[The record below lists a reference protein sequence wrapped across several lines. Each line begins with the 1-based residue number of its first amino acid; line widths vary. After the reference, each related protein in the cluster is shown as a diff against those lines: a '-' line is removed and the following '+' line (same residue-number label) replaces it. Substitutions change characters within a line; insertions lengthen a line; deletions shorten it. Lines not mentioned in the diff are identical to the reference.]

1 MVPVHLLLKTVS
13 GQTALHLCLWWVA
26 YMMIKRQKKVRR
38 SHSGAA
44 PYTMTRVW
52 EELRTMVSE
61 AELKRAFLSWRRQDP
76 RKSQTYSGNWR
87 AILQKR
93 RNMLVGWLG
102 QLQVHK
108 GIHQILMYLSVLFRR
123 IHQFIWGGHD
133 SVPQVIECLLCSRHH
148 VSIVY
153 P

>member
-26 YMMIKRQKKVRR
+26 YRMIKMQKKVRL
-38 SHSGAA
+38 SHNGTA

-52 EELRTMVSE
+52 EELRTMASE
-61 AELKRAFLSWRRQDP
+61 AELRRAFMSWRREDH
-76 RKSQTYSGNWR
+76 RRSYTYSGNWT
-87 AILQKR
+87 AILQKK

-102 QLQVHK
+102 QSQVHK
-108 GIHQILMYLSVLFRR
+108 GIPQILMDLSVLFRG

-133 SVPQVIECLLCSRHH
+133 SIPQVIERFLRWRHH

>member
-26 YMMIKRQKKVRR
+26 YMTIKRQTKVRR

-44 PYTMTRVW
+44 PCTVTRVW

-61 AELKRAFLSWRRQDP
+61 AESKRAFLSWRRQDP
-76 RKSQTYSGNWR
+76 GKSQTYSGNWR
-87 AILQKR
+87 AMLQKK
-93 RNMLVGWLG
+93 RNILVGWLG

-108 GIHQILMYLSVLFRR
+108 DIHQILMYLSVFRR

-133 SVPQVIECLLCSRHH
+133 SVPQVIEHLLCSRLH